1 MCSRMDGEAQLQR
14 GTVLANAE
22 QTRHGLEGQMGAL
35 EQLARRHGTSK
46 SGSVLMGTERKGT
59 AEWCFRA
66 DSVSSQ

>member
-35 EQLARRHGTSK
+35 EQLWREGMEPPNL
-46 SGSVLMGTERKGT
+46 GV
-59 AEWCFRA
+59 C
-66 DSVSSQ
+66 